1 METKPF
7 CKDKKTAIAI
17 LEAMSLNTAS
27 PAQRAALESVTD
39 YISRTCYDIPE
50 SSEERAALID
60 QLEKEMVKTATP
72 AERDKMIRLYCDLQP
87 DTNFNVVVLPP
98 GADCMLR
105 REGEDNDI

>member
-7 CKDKKTAIAI
+7 CKDKKMAIAI

-27 PAQRAALESVTD
+27 PAQRAALESVIE
-39 YISRTCYDIPE
+39 YIQRNYYDIPE
-50 SSEERAALID
+50 SSEERQALID
-60 QLEKEMVKTATP
+60 QLEKEMAKTATDQ
-72 AERDKMIRLYCDLQP
+72 ERKRMIRLYCDLQP

-105 REGEDNDI
+105 KEGDDDK